1 MKNVYIVL
9 NEMNT
14 EIRHSDN
21 LRKDTERVRREW
33 ITNITHDVKTP
44 LSPIKGYAE
53 LLAEN
58 KISENSTIQEYGKII
73 LKNADYAE
81 KLINDLKLTYQFEAG
96 VIPLSMQKIHLVRYI
111 KELVINSLGISENT
125 KLFDADG
132 NEIIIS
138 NFQQGDAVKVILKNA
153 FTEETPFY
161 YPIVYEIRLID
172 VGK

>member
-1 MKNVYIVL
+1 MHLYFG
-9 NEMNT
+9 
-14 EIRHSDN
+14 
-21 LRKDTERVRREW
+21 EW
-33 ITNITHDVKTP
+33 IYCNP
-44 LSPIKGYAE
+44 
-53 LLAEN
+53 
-58 KISENSTIQEYGKII
+58 
-73 LKNADYAE
+73 
-81 KLINDLKLTYQFEAG
+81 
-96 VIPLSMQKIHLVRYI
+96 
-111 KELVINSLGISENT
+111 INSLGISENT